1 MRMER
6 LQPANDDAMGMVE
19 VEVARIEKTSNE
31 VGCMGGCGLGKESQA
46 GEIFFLA
53 MPLALQYH
61 DTSPKPAMIS
71 AGT

>member
-1 MRMER
+1 MRTMRMER

-46 GEIFFLA
+46 GEIFFFGDA
-53 MPLALQYH
+53 FGS
-61 DTSPKPAMIS
+61 TVS
-71 AGT
+71 

>member
-1 MRMER
+1 MR
-6 LQPANDDAMGMVE
+6 LAVWE
-19 VEVARIEKTSNE
+19 VVR
-31 VGCMGGCGLGKESQA
+31 GLGKESQA